1 MNHWLL
7 TLDAST
13 PTTVVALGRSDS
25 AVPEAAVVSTDGA
38 NQTSEKLTE
47 HLDHVLRSCDITM
60 SNVGAIAAGVG
71 PGTFTGT
78 RVTAAFAKG
87 LAVGLGQPLYPVS
100 TLEALAWDAR
110 QQEGSYHEVAAMLD
124 ARRGEIYGAVYE
136 WSDGHHAL
144 RRRGD
149 ERCISLSQ
157 FISDAQ
163 LAPTAVLIGT
173 GVQAYREELN
183 ATHPFALRPTDGL
196 SAPGL
201 WGASR
206 HALQTSDPVAPE
218 ALAVTYLRASYA
230 EMGIHKPKRPMIKS
244 PFV

>member
-13 PTTVVALGRSDS
+13 PTTVVALGRSD
-25 AVPEAAVVSTDGA
+25 AAAPQAAVVSTDGA

-47 HLDHVLRSCDITM
+47 HLARVLRSCDITM
-60 SNVGAIAAGVG
+60 STVGAIAAGVG

-87 LAVGLGQPLYPVS
+87 LAVGLGRPIYPVS

-110 QQEGSYHEVAAMLD
+110 DQEGAHHEVAAMLD

-136 WSDGHHAL
+136 WSDGRHAL

-149 ERCISLSQ
+149 ERCVSLSH

-163 LAPTAVLIGT
+163 LSPNAVLIGT
-173 GVQAYREELN
+173 GVQAYRGELD
-183 ATHPFALRPTDGL
+183 AAHPFALRPTDGL
-196 SAPGL
+196 TAKGL
-201 WGASR
+201 WSASR
-206 HALQTSDPVAPE
+206 HALQSDPVAPE
-218 ALAVTYLRASYA
+218 VLAVTYLRASYA